1 MSPPLKAKSAMDES
15 LDFSLPWD
23 SFVYNFKKSY
33 VVIDLARLFYL
44 CYLMIEL
51 GGHNDRMNDGVRP

>member
-1 MSPPLKAKSAMDES
+1 MDES

-23 SFVYNFKKSY
+23 SFVYNLKKSY